1 MLYYYGL
8 AFFGLRPQHSAEGDG
23 LSEILFAGTE

>member
-8 AFFGLRPQHSAEGDG
+8 AFFGLRPQYRAGGDA